1 MFSYRTWQR
10 LSLLDRA
17 LARVVPSRLFYNV
30 SVTGVRP
37 PLAG

>member
-10 LSLLDRA
+10 LSSLDQI

-30 SVTGVRP
+30 SITGFRP